1 MRRLVF
7 LVVLLATS
15 GPAFAEQRLFVR
27 MPHEVVEL
35 DPRPAS
41 VGTVVRRF
49 ALPENARTWLTGR
62 TYVVGGGD
70 YLAWMTGYLPSGQ
83 RIVVLDTRT
92 GTVHLIPAPG
102 VYLERVLGTDG
113 VGRVVFLASGAT
125 PNLLVAVADART
137 ASLRVIDIGNPVGF
151 TQPVAYAP
159 ESDLLFVGR
168 ARGIGP
174 DNILDVDVI
183 HLASGGLVKT
193 LDLAPVSAD
202 VLETDD
208 GGARLFVTD
217 ALNGTFVFDVASA
230 RRLAANTADDA
241 VKSAFRSPALDEIR
255 NRLIVNIEPTLS
267 GFGDAI
273 GISAFSA
280 DTLQFLGRIRLPE
293 LPLPPPTPLTAPGQT
308 QVLDIHGLS
317 TTAFVLQ
324 AAYVGERHGT
334 TTCRE
339 SRLITFDAGTG
350 QLRALVDTT
359 DSLGPQACFADLA
372 RATEP
377 EAPHRGTADV
387 AGRRVTLRWSQ
398 SLGAT
403 SYEVEAGLASGR
415 TDLTIP
421 VADPQLV
428 IDAVP
433 PGVYYVRVRAVNAR
447 GRSLP
452 TAEARV
458 VVP

>member
-159 ESDLLFVGR
+159 ESDLLFVWR

-293 LPLPPPTPLTAPGQT
+293 LPLPPADATDGPGADTGTRHPRT
-308 QVLDIHGLS
+308 QYHGVRAAGGLRRGTTRHDHLPRVEAHHVRCRHRPAASPGRHHGLAR
-317 TTAFVLQ
+317 TPGVL
-324 AAYVGERHGT
+324 
-334 TTCRE
+334 CR
-339 SRLITFDAGTG
+339 SGPRDRTG
-350 QLRALVDTT
+350 
-359 DSLGPQACFADLA
+359 
-372 RATEP
+372 
-377 EAPHRGTADV
+377 
-387 AGRRVTLRWSQ
+387 
-398 SLGAT
+398 GAT
-403 SYEVEAGLASGR
+403 PRNRRRRRPSHHAALES
-415 TDLTIP
+415 
-421 VADPQLV
+421 VARRHVL
-428 IDAVP
+428 
-433 PGVYYVRVRAVNAR
+433 
-447 GRSLP
+447 
-452 TAEARV
+452 
-458 VVP
+458 